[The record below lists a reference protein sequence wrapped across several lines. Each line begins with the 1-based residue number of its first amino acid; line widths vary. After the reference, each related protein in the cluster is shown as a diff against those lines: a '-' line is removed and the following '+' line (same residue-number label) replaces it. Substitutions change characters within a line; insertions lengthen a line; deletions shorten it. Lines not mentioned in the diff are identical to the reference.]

1 MSKTLFQ
8 TILGKSWIII
18 ELFSL
23 ISLTHHENICKLL
36 VNSSG
41 KRIDVNARPCGRY
54 GDGWDWTQPTF
65 AEKWL
70 LLKLFFFQKVCMIVI
85 LWGPQ
90 KLQWLGTHTVILGQ
104 LHEFCV
110 QDNIQYYGEQPI
122 TQPQMAPNTLLLAWS
137 Q

>member
-41 KRIDVNARPCGRY
+41 KRIDVNFSPGGTY
-54 GDGWDWTQPTF
+54 GDGWDLFQPTF

-70 LLKLFFFQKVCMIVI
+70 LQKPFFFQKV
-85 LWGPQ
+85 WGLQ
-90 KLQWLGTHTVILGQ
+90 KLQWLGTLTVIIG
-104 LHEFCV
+104 
-110 QDNIQYYGEQPI
+110 
-122 TQPQMAPNTLLLAWS
+122 
-137 Q
+137 

>member
-1 MSKTLFQ
+1 MSKRLFQ
-8 TILGKSWIII
+8 TILGKSWIMI

-41 KRIDVNARPCGRY
+41 KRIDVNARPGGTY
-54 GDGWDWTQPTF
+54 GDGWDLFQPTF

-70 LLKLFFFQKVCMIVI
+70 LLKLSFFQKVCMIVI

-90 KLQWLGTHTVILGQ
+90 KLQWLGTLTVILG
-104 LHEFCV
+104 
-110 QDNIQYYGEQPI
+110 
-122 TQPQMAPNTLLLAWS
+122 
-137 Q
+137 